1 MPIQR
6 NGPSPGKVFIQ
17 VELKANLGNYESAGF
32 SVGYEVPGDSDLR
45 EVREK
50 IRRELFDTGKFF
62 LAGYDLPTV
71 GPKAAGQ
78 VALSL
83 KKGNS

>member
-1 MPIQR
+1 M
-6 NGPSPGKVFIQ
+6 GPNPGKVFVQ

-32 SVGYEVPGDSDLR
+32 SVGYEVPEGTDLAGL
-45 EVREK
+45 REK
-50 IRRELFDTGKFF
+50 IRQELFTTGKFF

-83 KKGNS
+83 KKGI